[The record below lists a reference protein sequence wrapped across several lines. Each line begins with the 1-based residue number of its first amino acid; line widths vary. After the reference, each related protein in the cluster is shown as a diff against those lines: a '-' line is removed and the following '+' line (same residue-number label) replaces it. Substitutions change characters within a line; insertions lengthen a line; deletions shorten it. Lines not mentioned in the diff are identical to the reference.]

1 MLLALISVKFV
12 KSVATRSSTK
22 NLWELKTLVIIMV
35 YPRCRKKGFNS
46 LLYSATVGQIM
57 FLSRRRVVLIA
68 VIAAVVV
75 TIILLPLILTIT
87 LPANLN
93 TVSIALSKVEVVN
106 VTGNSL
112 INLNVF
118 FSIHNPTANALT
130 TSGIEYQL
138 FANDTL
144 LGQGSLS
151 YADVPV
157 NGRPQ
162 LLSNT
167 VTTIQ
172 SQFQV
177 VNSSNSQIFKVVQNP
192 ATLKHIKWKVEGVG
206 ELESGFS
213 SSSKQFSAVL

>member
-1 MLLALISVKFV
+1 
-12 KSVATRSSTK
+12 
-22 NLWELKTLVIIMV
+22 MV

-57 FLSRRRVVLIA
+57 FLSRRRIVLIA

-93 TVSIALSKVEVVN
+93 TVSIALAKVEVVN
-106 VTGNSL
+106 VTGSSL

-118 FSIHNPTANALT
+118 FSIHNPTETTLT